1 MIQFLPKILMAFVV
15 LIMSASI
22 AFAALT
28 VEAAKQ
34 QGLVGERPDGML
46 GIVSTSTPDVVSL
59 VETVNTERLSKYQAI
74 AMKNGT
80 ELDQVKALAGQKLI
94 QGAGAGEYIMNAA
107 GAWQRK

>member
-1 MIQFLPKILMAFVV
+1 MMQFLPKLLMALVV

-22 AFAALT
+22 VFAALT

-46 GIVSTSTPDVVSL
+46 GIVAAPSPDVTAL
-59 VETVNTERLSKYQAI
+59 VESINTERLAKYQAI

-80 ELDQVKALAGQKLI
+80 GLEQVKALAGQKLI
-94 QGAGAGEYIMNAA
+94 QGAGSGEYIMNAA
-107 GAWQRK
+107 GVWQKK